1 MLLITEKE
9 KPEKYQ
15 QNMQNKWKDE
25 TNKNLKHLKEVEE
38 CAEQEKEGLKKKMK
52 RSKNYSPKIDN
63 LSLQQRKYRMQIE
76 QTKEVYELK
85 KIQKRNRAL
94 QEKQNYL

>member
-1 MLLITEKE
+1 
-9 KPEKYQ
+9 
-15 QNMQNKWKDE
+15 MQHKWKDE

-52 RSKNYSPKIDN
+52 RSNNYSPKIDN

-76 QTKEVYELK
+76 QTKEVNELK

>member
-1 MLLITEKE
+1 
-9 KPEKYQ
+9 
-15 QNMQNKWKDE
+15 MQNKWKDE
-25 TNKNLKHLKEVEE
+25 TNKNLKPLKEVEE

-52 RSKNYSPKIDN
+52 RSNNYSPKIDN

-76 QTKEVYELK
+76 QTKEVNELK

>member
-1 MLLITEKE
+1 
-9 KPEKYQ
+9 
-15 QNMQNKWKDE
+15 MQNRWKDKA
-25 TNKNLKHLKEVEE
+25 NKNLKHLKEIEE

-52 RSKNYSPKIDN
+52 RSNNYSPKIDN

-76 QTKEVYELK
+76 QTKEVNELK

-94 QEKQNYL
+94 KEKQNYL

>member
-1 MLLITEKE
+1 
-9 KPEKYQ
+9 
-15 QNMQNKWKDE
+15 MQNKWKDE

-52 RSKNYSPKIDN
+52 RSNNYSRKIDN

-76 QTKEVYELK
+76 QTKEVNELK

-94 QEKQNYL
+94 KEKQNYL